1 MIWIRW
7 ANILRIKQRFLLVFW
22 CLDYCTSNSA
32 SQDTVAPRPDLW
44 IWWTFGIFSLLWSRI
59 LQTSLTPTRHKFFVQ
74 DSLGEETACS
84 LLPGDFRGN
93 NWSSGAKYQI
103 SIDIQH
109 FQFFQLCRL
118 HDVPMFHDVIISVR
132 SWDGIQNVLPSMQT
146 SLRQPGEFYRNTRIL
161 SNLSVDSLMWKL
173 PGLLFM
179 HKDSR
184 LGGTSL
190 KAAALLSALR
200 AQLPEAET
208 VRVSELWSWLKN
220 CGDFKILNINGVNEL
235 IWTNQ
240 LNKWI

>member
-84 LLPGDFRGN
+84 LLPGDFRDGN
-93 NWSSGAKYQI
+93 NWSIGAKYQI

-109 FQFFQLCRL
+109 FQCRL
-118 HDVPMFHDVIISVR
+118 HDVPWGLETGSRMYFRPCRLLCVSLANSTETHEFFPICPLIHWCLVCCQIPGWEGRRWRRPRCCPPWEHSFPRQRLSECR
-132 SWDGIQNVLPSMQT
+132 SC
-146 SLRQPGEFYRNTRIL
+146 
-161 SNLSVDSLMWKL
+161 
-173 PGLLFM
+173 
-179 HKDSR
+179 
-184 LGGTSL
+184 
-190 KAAALLSALR
+190 
-200 AQLPEAET
+200 EAGWRT
-208 VRVSELWSWLKN
+208 VE
-220 CGDFKILNINGVNEL
+220 I
-235 IWTNQ
+235 
-240 LNKWI
+240 